1 MINRI
6 LVYGQSI
13 LLGVASNVAYAFK
26 LRDNEIITNVIIEP
40 NITVCPNAE
49 VLDRFSI
56 MASITRGIY
65 SAQSLIQFQS
75 GFPTGAPPIVPIT
88 LQTGSGSTSKK
99 INIPL
104 FVIGAN
110 NDVDFTIHLSI
121 LPINTTITVLN
132 NIYFFIENYDNGTK
146 NRQNLS

>member
-13 LLGVASNVAYAFK
+13 ALGVDSSIAYAFK
-26 LRDNEIITNVIIEP
+26 LRDNEILKNVIIEP

-49 VLDRFSI
+49 ILDRFSI
-56 MASITRGIY
+56 KAIITSGIF

-75 GFPTGAPPIVPIT
+75 GSPAGAPPIAPIIV
-88 LQTGSGSTSKK
+88 QTGSGSTSKN

-104 FVIGAN
+104 FIIGAN
-110 NDVDFTIHLSI
+110 NDVNFTIHLSI
-121 LPINTTITVLN
+121 LPINSTVTVLN
-132 NIYFFIENYDNGTK
+132 NIYFYIEN
-146 NRQNLS
+146 L